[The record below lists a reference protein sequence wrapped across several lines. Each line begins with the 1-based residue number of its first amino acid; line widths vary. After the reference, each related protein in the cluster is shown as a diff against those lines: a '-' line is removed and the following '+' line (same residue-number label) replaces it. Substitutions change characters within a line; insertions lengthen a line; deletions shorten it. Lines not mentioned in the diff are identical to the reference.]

1 MDPRKIRWRT
11 KLLRVTASSSS
22 PAPGVF
28 VTDLRVIA
36 CLLACALIAGFSLV
50 AFAPLLSV
58 RSRLVVRSCCFCSC
72 FFCTLHLVRSR
83 AWQFPESHVREDA
96 WQNIGGTR
104 KSAARRCQGGRFCG
118 LLCSFLAML
127 A

>member
-11 KLLRVTASSSS
+11 KLLRVTASSS

-36 CLLACALIAGFSLV
+36 CLLDCALIAGFSLV

-58 RSRLVVRSCCFCSC
+58 RSRLVVWRCFCSC
-72 FFCTLHLVRSR
+72 LFCALYITYVAALGSFRSR
-83 AWQFPESHVREDA
+83 TLGKTLGRISVARGKRRRADA
-96 WQNIGGTR
+96 R
-104 KSAARRCQGGRFCG
+104 
-118 LLCSFLAML
+118 
-127 A
+127 